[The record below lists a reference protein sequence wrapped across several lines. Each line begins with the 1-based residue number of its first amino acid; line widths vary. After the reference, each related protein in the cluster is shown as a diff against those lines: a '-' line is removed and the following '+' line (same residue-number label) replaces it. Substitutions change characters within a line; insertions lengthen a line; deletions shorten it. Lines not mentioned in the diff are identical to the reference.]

1 MKNLFIADLTLF
13 DGAASGAGAGAGTAA
28 SGEGNAPADA
38 AQGNTEG
45 KDVTVVYG
53 KQPQAEPEAEPA
65 AQNEE
70 KKPLSP
76 EEKKKAYSRFVNSA
90 DFKDVHTEEVQRVIN
105 KRFKETKALEEKVA
119 RQQRV
124 IDAVA
129 KRYNVSGENADA
141 VLGALEGDTHFYE
154 RAAEEAGMTVEQYAG
169 FEKLREN
176 NERMKAELEKR
187 AERDQINA
195 QVKQWMTE
203 ADAVKQRYPDFDLD
217 SLLARE
223 EPDKMTQ
230 FERLLK
236 AGLDMEYAYR
246 VLNMDRL
253 MAEANKQ
260 TAELTEKAVVDSVR
274 AKGARPAENGA
285 VPRSAFVVKDDV
297 NKLTKEDR
305 AEIAKKVMRG
315 ESISF

>member
-1 MKNLFIADLTLF
+1 MQTLITTVLELF
-13 DGAASGAGAGAGTAA
+13 DGAGEGAGAAT
-28 SGEGNAPADA
+28 GEGNGTADA
-38 AQGNTEG
+38 AQNE
-45 KDVTVVYG
+45 KVQVVYG
-53 KQPQAEPEAEPA
+53 KHKDAEQTEAPKAEPEKEPT
-65 AQNEE
+65 
-70 KKPLSP
+70 P
-76 EEKKKAYSRFVNSA
+76 EERRKAYYDTVNSA
-90 DFKDVHTEEVQRVIN
+90 EFKEFYTEDTQRMIN

-119 RQQRV
+119 RQQSV

-129 KRYNVSGENADA
+129 KRYNVSGEDADA
-141 VLGALEGDTHFYE
+141 VLSALESDTHFYE

-169 FEKLREN
+169 FEKLKAN

-187 AERDQINA
+187 AEREQINA

-253 MAEANKQ
+253 MADANKQ

-297 NKLTKEDR
+297 RKLTKQER
-305 AEIAKKVMRG
+305 AEIAQKAMRG
-315 ESISF
+315 EHIEF